1 ELEIGG
7 HDPDDGVVHAVELEA
22 LTDDGGVGGEAPA
35 PESVTEDDGRRA
47 SVLSFL
53 IEEPAARR
61 RAHTHDVEER
71 WRDAGA
77 IDALRAVAGQHVVA
91 PESEAGELH
100 TVAFAAPVEKVG
112 DRAARAR
119 PPSRRIGGPYLR
131 QPRCIR
137 VWQRLD
143 EVRVE
148 RGED

>member
-1 ELEIGG
+1 ASVVRESLREIGADRRQLSLGGGQGAPGTHTANDREEPRGSAFLAVERQRRPDVHAPIRELEIGG

-91 PESEAGELH
+91 
-100 TVAFAAPVEKVG
+100 
-112 DRAARAR
+112 
-119 PPSRRIGGPYLR
+119 
-131 QPRCIR
+131 
-137 VWQRLD
+137 
-143 EVRVE
+143 
-148 RGED
+148 